1 MEIEARSV
9 HRGHRLGRWQWTVI
23 AMLLVIGTIDYLDRS
38 TLSIGNPLIRRDMHL
53 SVTQMGW
60 LLSAFSWSY
69 AVALIGVGALI
80 DRWGAKRMVALGAL
94 VWSLA
99 QIVTATVAGFGEFV
113 VMRVFLGI
121 GEAPFFPGGTRAT
134 TEWFHIRQRPL
145 AIGAW
150 VSSSGL
156 GPALA
161 APLLTGIMLAIGWR
175 GMFLSMGV
183 AGTIMVG
190 VWWFIYRRP
199 QAAGLDDSE
208 LRSLG
213 EESMRSNATEH
224 ISMRNWLSLFR
235 FSSTWGLILGF
246 FGVVYLL
253 WIYLT
258 WLPGYLEI
266 QRHVDVAKAGW
277 LVAVP
282 YTAGFLGYLCGGV
295 LTHQLGRLGLSP
307 IRSSKYCMVLGL
319 LAGGLFTI
327 PGALSS
333 SLTGAIVFI
342 SIAEFFAGFPGSM
355 CWTLASNVAP
365 HKYVGSLGSIQDF
378 GGYIGGA
385 LAPALTGMIVA
396 ATGSFLPALILAAVI
411 AVASSAAYLGLV
423 RKPIQ
428 EQDVD
433 REPAALGRE
442 LGERGG

>member
-1 MEIEARSV
+1 METTARTG
-9 HRGHRLGRWQWTVI
+9 RRTRRLATWQWVVI
-23 AMLLVIGTIDYLDRS
+23 AMLLIIGTIDYLDRS
-38 TLSIGNPLIRRDMHL
+38 TLSIGNPLIRRDLHL
-53 SVTQMGW
+53 SVAQMGW
-60 LLSAFSWSY
+60 LLSGFSWSY
-69 AVALIGVGALI
+69 AVALLGVGGII
-80 DRWGAKRMVALGAL
+80 DRFGAKRIVALGAL
-94 VWSLA
+94 LWSVA
-99 QIVTATVAGFGEFV
+99 QVVTAGVVGFAEFV

-161 APLLTGIMLAIGWR
+161 APLLTGIMLVIGWR
-175 GMFLSMGV
+175 GMFLSMGI
-183 AGTIMVG
+183 AGLVMVV
-190 VWWFIYRRP
+190 VWWFVYRRP
-199 QAAGLDDSE
+199 QEAGLDEEE

-213 EESMRSNATEH
+213 EESMRSNATERIH
-224 ISMRNWLSLFR
+224 LRDWFSLFR
-235 FSSTWGLILGF
+235 FQSTWGLILGF

-266 QRHVDVAKAGW
+266 QRHVDVAAAGW
-277 LVAVP
+277 LVAIP

-295 LTHQLGRLGLSP
+295 VTHQFGRLGLSP
-307 IRSSKYCMVLGL
+307 IRSSKYAMVLGL

-327 PGALSS
+327 PGALTS
-333 SLTGAIVFI
+333 SLTMAIVWI
-342 SIAEFFAGFPGSM
+342 SLAEFFAGFPGSM

-396 ATGSFLPALILAAVI
+396 ATGSFLPALILAAAI
-411 AVASSAAYLGLV
+411 AVVSSAAYLGLV
-423 RKPIQ
+423 RKPI
-428 EQDVD
+428 EQRDVD
-433 REPAALGRE
+433 REPAPLSQEVGQT
-442 LGERGG
+442 GG